1 MSLTRELRH
10 KDSPVGRFLRE
21 TFPHTRGPLAECRAA
36 LRAPLVSRLSED
48 ASPAAYG
55 QIGRA
60 IDYRIRYHFAI
71 TPWLEMAAPRALG
84 FVVRSEDARAGAQ
97 GAVGSPIAED
107 SKLTGACITGF
118 FAALDQ
124 TIADIAPHRRI
135 PNEAEE
141 LTLARFCLIL
151 SAFESVHR
159 FRHPSVWPPPYFGD
173 TPPGTAAE
181 FLELVPDGWV
191 EDAAALGAAFVKRYP
206 SWHGAGAVLN
216 PSFAGSTDV
225 GGADA
230 DLIADGCVWEIK
242 TTTQP
247 GAKGIWLH
255 QLLGYVLLDY
265 WGEYKVDSVG
275 LVLPRQDT
283 NISWPVDRLMAEM
296 SGRGDLDL
304 PGLRERF
311 RDACE
316 SARSVREERR
326 RPWVGAVRQA
336 SSE

>member
-21 TFPHTRGPLAECRAA
+21 MFPHTRGPLAECRAA

-84 FVVRSEDARAGAQ
+84 FVVRSEDARAEAQ

-118 FAALDQ
+118 FAALGQ

-141 LTLARFCLIL
+141 LHPRPLLPHPLRVRGRVPV
-151 SAFESVHR
+151 SASLRVASAVLR
-159 FRHPSVWPPPYFGD
+159 RHPARHRGGVARV
-173 TPPGTAAE
+173 GTR
-181 FLELVPDGWV
+181 W
-191 EDAAALGAAFVKRYP
+191 LG
-206 SWHGAGAVLN
+206 
-216 PSFAGSTDV
+216 
-225 GGADA
+225 GGR
-230 DLIADGCVWEIK
+230 
-242 TTTQP
+242 
-247 GAKGIWLH
+247 
-255 QLLGYVLLDY
+255 
-265 WGEYKVDSVG
+265 SR
-275 LVLPRQDT
+275 PRRGVRET
-283 NISWPVDRLMAEM
+283 IPLMA
-296 SGRGDLDL
+296 RGW
-304 PGLRERF
+304 
-311 RDACE
+311 
-316 SARSVREERR
+316 R
-326 RPWVGAVRQA
+326 RP
-336 SSE
+336 